1 MLLPHVDIIK
11 KEKQETQTLQQN
23 GIYFVNNGCLRWSL
37 CTKREGSIRDYN
49 FAQVCLEMHRN
60 GKHAF

>member
-23 GIYFVNNGCLRWSL
+23 GIYLVNNGPLRWL
-37 CTKREGSIRDYN
+37 R
-49 FAQVCLEMHRN
+49 AAM
-60 GKHAF
+60 